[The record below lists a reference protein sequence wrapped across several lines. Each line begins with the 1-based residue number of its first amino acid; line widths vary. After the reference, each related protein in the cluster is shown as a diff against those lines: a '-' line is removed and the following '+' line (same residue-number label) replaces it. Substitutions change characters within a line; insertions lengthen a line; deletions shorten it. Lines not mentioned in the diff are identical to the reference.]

1 MSTKIKGFISD
12 TNVEYQ
18 KHKKVFLACK
28 EAGVD
33 LPKQTAEYFGS
44 DSVDVVEDDLL
55 EGKLEMK
62 LQLGVHFTNYSA
74 DMQDGFEVDLTK
86 LPQGVTKLRFYNS
99 Y

>member
-1 MSTKIKGFISD
+1 MAMSTKIKGFISD

-44 DSVDVVEDDLL
+44 DNTDEEDLL

-62 LQLGVHFTNYSA
+62 LQLGVHYEEYSA
-74 DMQDGFEVDLTK
+74 DMVEGFEVDLTK